1 MIQALP
7 DIIITIVEAIPEIIT
22 GIVNALLGNLDKIIM
37 AGVQLFMALIEN
49 LPTIIDEL
57 VKAVPQIL
65 KALVNA
71 FANGFSQ
78 FVEIGENLV
87 RGLWEGIQSLASWIW
102 DKVSDWAKN
111 LWNGIKDFFGIHS
124 PSTKMAFIGDMM
136 MEGLAKGID
145 DTAGEV
151 ISSAEDMTKDLNSVF
166 DDLGADMNKVPTDF
180 SVSSSVSGVK
190 DSAHNFSGLKLELNI
205 SNFNNYSKDDITSL
219 TEEVLEVADNF
230 MKRKGV
236 AFGT

>member
-1 MIQALP
+1 
-7 DIIITIVEAIPEIIT
+7 
-22 GIVNALLGNLDKIIM
+22 
-37 AGVQLFMALIEN
+37 
-49 LPTIIDEL
+49 
-57 VKAVPQIL
+57 
-65 KALVNA
+65 
-71 FANGFSQ
+71 
-78 FVEIGENLV
+78 
-87 RGLWEGIQSLASWIW
+87 
-102 DKVSDWAKN
+102 
-111 LWNGIKDFFGIHS
+111 
-124 PSTKMAFIGDMM
+124 M

-180 SVSSSVSGVK
+180 NVSSSIATANDNAIKGYG
-190 DSAHNFSGLKLELNI
+190 GLKLELNI

-236 AFGT
+236 VFGT